1 MLLKGKFM
9 IYYVQTGSV
18 ATTQLASSH
27 KQAAMRVIRKH
38 KEIGKFIIVGTE
50 EIKND
55 ESSKSQMFFSTE
67 SLLDDC
73 KCCLKFV
80 E

>member
-1 MLLKGKFM
+1 M

-18 ATTQLASSH
+18 ATTQQANSH
-27 KQAAMRVIRKH
+27 KQAAIRVVKKH

-67 SLLDDC
+67 SLLDEC
-73 KCCLKFV
+73 KCCMRLV